1 MKVHMLSQQVMV
13 GVMAMVVVG
22 SYADA
27 SGKWDRTFGSGDD
40 AFEMT
45 FQDMSGDSNPSSGDG
60 QVNYDYGIGTY
71 EVSTAMYLEFVSV
84 SGYEPDSLPD
94 KVPGAGDYGSYA
106 VDNVSWNDSAHFVN
120 WLNTESGNAPAYN
133 FGDDGVAIQW
143 GAGEQSGTSAYRNK
157 DAVYVLPSDDEW
169 TKAAYW
175 NGTEMQKYS
184 FGDTISD
191 GGGNVNYGLTQ
202 NTQTWAGQWSAT
214 KGPDEVNGTK
224 NMMGNLWE
232 WSEGGIGGEDVEDY
246 EKRGG
251 SWWHTGSCMVFG
263 DDDNYGEYSSDLN
276 GTIGFRVAAVPEPVS
291 IALIGLFGGGLLF
304 VRRIFMI

>member
-1 MKVHMLSQQVMV
+1 MKAHMMSQQVMV
-13 GVMAMVVVG
+13 GVVAMVVVG

-27 SGKWDRTFGSGDD
+27 SGKWDRTFGSGEC

-71 EVSTAMYLEFVSV
+71 EVSTDMYLEFVRQSE
-84 SGYEPDSLPD
+84 YEPDSE
-94 KVPGAGDYGSYA
+94 PGRGDYGTYA
-106 VDNVSWNDSAHFVN
+106 VDDVPWYGAAVFVN

-133 FGDDGVAIQW
+133 LGADGVAIQW

-232 WSEGGIGGEDVEDY
+232 WSEEGIGGDGEDY
-246 EKRGG
+246 ERRGG
-251 SWWHTGSCMVFG
+251 SWLDDGSCMAFG
-263 DDDNYGEYSSDLN
+263 DDDNYGYKYSSDLN
-276 GTIGFRVAAVPEPVS
+276 GTMGFRVAAVPEPVS